1 MPKLEEVISQ
11 LRHGANPEYRRAF
24 GDDRLVFHNKQ
35 LSEIVTGEFSAAK
48 LQEIAG
54 VTRDAR
60 YINTVKKHGRT
71 FVLASEFK
79 SSDKNFDTH
88 YDSVWVRDSVWTFLA
103 LKLQDPEEAK
113 QALLAQLDYIAIQ
126 IPHIEKAIRDPSRV
140 EGDKGAMNA
149 VHVRFKARTMQDVRE
164 NGRPQLWN
172 HKQNDALGLLLDAS
186 VDSLCEDLITLQDLV
201 DGSRAKAIV
210 ILAAYLIKTKFY
222 EQEDAGAWEE
232 APRRNTSSIALCTSA
247 LENLETYLNQ
257 NITFRAY
264 TTKAGLF
271 TDRELASAIK
281 RGYQVI
287 KKQIRLGGE
296 SPNYPKDDWRHRT
309 ADAALLAVIY
319 PAKLKRLKTNYKK
332 RIFDII
338 KPLVRSHGII
348 RYIGD
353 TYQSANF
360 WFNDLPT
367 DLSEDIFE
375 RRQEVF
381 IEDTEA
387 QWFFDSWAAISAL
400 KVYQETKDHKYFAMA
415 LDHFNR
421 GLAQATDQCCLA
433 ANGRVINQMEFP
445 ESYNFIIKNDY
456 KHLVPSAVTPLNW
469 AKACQTLALH
479 EFATTFNLKIDL

>member
-1 MPKLEEVISQ
+1 MPKLEEVVFQ
-11 LRHGANPEYRRAF
+11 LRHGANPEYRKAL
-24 GDDRLVFHNKQ
+24 GEDRLIFHNKQ

-48 LQEIAG
+48 LQEIADT
-54 VTRDAR
+54 TRDAR

-79 SSDKNFDTH
+79 SSDRNFDTH

-103 LKLQDPEEAK
+103 LKLQDPDAAK
-113 QALLAQLDYIAIQ
+113 QTILALLDYIAMQ
-126 IPHIEKAIRDPSRV
+126 FPHAEKVIRDPSLI

-149 VHVRFKARTMQDVRE
+149 IHVRFKARTMQDVRE

-186 VDSLCEDLITLQDLV
+186 IDSLREGLITLQDLV
-201 DGSRAKAIV
+201 DGSRAKSIIV
-210 ILAAYLIKTKFY
+210 LTDYLIKTKFY

-247 LENLETYLNQ
+247 LENLEAYINQ
-257 NITFRAY
+257 NITFHAY
-264 TTKAGLF
+264 ATKTGLF

-281 RGYQVI
+281 KGYQVI

-296 SPNYPKDDWRHRT
+296 SPNYPEGDWRHRT
-309 ADAALLAVIY
+309 ADAALLTVIY
-319 PAKLKRLKTNYKK
+319 PAKLKRLKTAYKK

-338 KPLVRSHGII
+338 KPLIRSHGIV

-360 WFNDLPT
+360 WFNNLPT

-381 IEDTEA
+381 IEGTEA
-387 QWFFDSWAAISAL
+387 QWFFDSWAAAAAL
-400 KVYQETKDHKYFAMA
+400 RIYQDAKDHRYFAMA

-421 GLAQATDQCCLA
+421 GLAQATDQGYFA
-433 ANGRVINQMEFP
+433 ANGRVIDKIEFP
-445 ESYNFIIKNDY
+445 ESYNFIIKDSY

-479 EFATTFNLKIDL
+479 EFATTFNLKINL